1 MNTFKRKALT
11 CAVLAGLG
19 AVATTAEAVYR
30 NPDNTGQVLI
40 YPYYTVQAG
49 FTTYVT
55 VVNTTSRAKAAK
67 IRFREGKTSAE
78 VEDHNIFLSPNDV
91 YVAVISASGANATD
105 PARISAAGDLSCTIP
120 AFGAAGFFDFRN
132 YAYLTNAVGDHLPQA
147 DTSLDRT
154 REGYIEVF
162 EMANLTGTAAAAVT
176 HAAGGA
182 PTCTGVS
189 APFLLTSIE
198 APNGGLTGTVTLINV
213 TTGADVGYT
222 ADALAE
228 FSNVANYNDPTTVG
242 PSLNQAV
249 GPTGAVAA
257 QSLVLANGRAF
268 QDNWGNGSGTT
279 TFGSRAVAAVFMH
292 AAVTNEYIL
301 DTTTASN
308 TDWVLTFPGKRDFV
322 TSTSAHQPFSNV
334 VTSNGACEPVSFNF
348 WNRDEATS
356 STPTSISPA
365 PPTGSNPVLC
375 FESTVVSI
383 RNGNATNTASGAVS
397 GVFGSINSVA
407 ITVPSTFQNGW
418 ARITFLGTKSQSPL
432 GLSSIAPSSDINSIG
447 TVTVRT
453 HTFVGLPVTG
463 FMARTFR
470 NATLPCTTSGGAA
483 TSCNALFES
492 NFAHAYT
499 TTILP

>member
-49 FTTYVT
+49 FTTYVSI
-55 VVNTTSRAKAAK
+55 VNTTSRAKAVK

-78 VEDHNIFLSPNDV
+78 VEDHNVFLSPNDV
-91 YVAVISASGANATD
+91 YVAVVSASGPNATD
-105 PARISAAGDLSCTIP
+105 PARISAVGDLSCTIP
-120 AFGAAGFFDFRN
+120 SFGAAGFFDFRN
-132 YAYLTNAVGDHLPQA
+132 YAYQASPDSLPQS
-147 DTSLDRT
+147 DISLDRT

-162 EMANLTGTAAAAVT
+162 EMATLTGTAAAAVT

-189 APFLLTSIE
+189 APFALTSLE
-198 APNGGLTGTVTLINV
+198 APSGGLTGTVTLIN
-213 TTGADVGYT
+213 TATGADLGYT
-222 ADALAE
+222 ADALDQFINA
-228 FSNVANYNDPTTVG
+228 ANYQDPS
-242 PSLNQAV
+242 SLLPQLSQAA
-249 GPTGAVAA
+249 PAT
-257 QSLVLANGRAF
+257 SLVLANGNAY
-268 QDNWGNGSGTT
+268 QDTWAAGSGTT
-279 TFGSRAVAAVFMH
+279 TAGSRAVAAVYMH
-292 AAVTNEYIL
+292 ASVSNEYIL
-301 DTTTASN
+301 DTNTASN

-322 TSTSAHQPFSNV
+322 TATSAHQPFSNI
-334 VTSNGACEPVSFNF
+334 VTTNGACEPVLFSF

-356 STPTSISPA
+356 SAPSSISPA

-375 FESTVVSI
+375 FESTIVSV
-383 RNGNATNTASGAVS
+383 RNGNSTNTASGAVS
-397 GVFGSINSVA
+397 GVLGSINNVQ

-418 ARITFLGTKSQSPL
+418 ARITFLGSKSQSPL
-432 GLSSIAPSSDINSIG
+432 GLSSLTGARLTMAG
-447 TVTVRT
+447 AATVNN

-470 NATLPCTTSGGAA
+470 NATLPCTTSAGAA
-483 TSCNALFES
+483 TTCSVVFES
-492 NFAHAYT
+492 NFAHGYN
-499 TTILP
+499 TIVLP